1 MKILSRLKIQNLSRR
16 KEQHMEE
23 KNITPDSENNT
34 EEEVKIDEELI
45 EKAVDSL
52 SEESSDEEDAV
63 SEYNDTASEYAALED
78 ALNEEKDNYRRLFA
92 EYDNYRKRTAREKT
106 ETYQNATAKCIEEI
120 LPFIDSF
127 ERSLEIECA
136 DENFKKG
143 MDMIF
148 KQLQDF
154 LTKMNVKEVESLG
167 AEFDPN
173 VHNAIQQL
181 DGTDYASNRVC
192 QVYQKGYM
200 IGDKLIRPAMV
211 AVAL

>member
-1 MKILSRLKIQNLSRR
+1 
-16 KEQHMEE
+16 MEE
-23 KNITPDSENNT
+23 KNIPET
-34 EEEVKIDEELI
+34 EENPAEETGTDEELD
-45 EKAVDSL
+45 ENAGDSL
-52 SEESSDEEDAV
+52 PDETSDEEDAV

-78 ALNEEKDNYRRLFA
+78 ALNEANDKYLRLFA

-106 ETYQNATAKCIEEI
+106 ETYQNAASKCIEEL

-127 ERSLEIECA
+127 ERSLGIESS

-154 LTKMNVKEVESLG
+154 LTKMNVTEVEALG

-181 DGTDYASNRVC
+181 DGTDYASNHIC